1 MAVSDLLD
9 EREAVPE
16 NIGATL
22 RGAREAAGYS
32 IADVAERM
40 RLSRHLVE
48 NLEAERFDLFP
59 VAVFLRGYLTSYARL
74 LEIDPEPLLEAYD
87 QRGFGPPQLHSQ
99 DSTPTTS
106 RGSEF
111 TVTITTLIVI
121 AVLIILSVLWWRE
134 QWTEDAGLP
143 GVTLEQPGEEGA
155 AGGMDEGPGEPAEP
169 AELAAPAEPAGETV
183 PEEAP
188 GPEAATDDPAVE
200 PPPVRAGAVPPAGD
214 AAPGAAGPVGSTP
227 TAREETEGPD
237 ETSPVPAEATTE
249 APAEPPPA
257 PDADAGEPAET
268 APAPDTGT
276 EEPAEPASAPDP
288 GADEPAEGAPV
299 AGAEPAP
306 AAAEGAAPGPAA
318 GAPGDLATL
327 LIRVRED
334 CWLMIRDA
342 DQRLVYRDL
351 ASAGTVLE
359 LSVAPP
365 VRIVAGYAEGIELE
379 YNGEPVDLSPWVEQ
393 DTGTARF
400 RLGS

>member
-1 MAVSDLLD
+1 MAVPDLLD

-59 VAVFLRGYLTSYARL
+59 VSVFLRGYLTSYARL
-74 LEIDPEPLLEAYD
+74 LGIDPEPLLEAYD
-87 QRGFGPPQLHSQ
+87 RRGFGPPQLHSQ
-99 DSTPTTS
+99 DTAPTTS

-111 TVTITTLIVI
+111 TVTVTTLVVV
-121 AVLIILSVLWWRE
+121 AVLIILSALWWRE

-143 GVTLEQPGEEGA
+143 GMAVERPGEEVTAGA
-155 AGGMDEGPGEPAEP
+155 RDEGPGEPAESVIP
-169 AELAAPAEPAGETV
+169 DGETA
-183 PEEAP
+183 PGEAP
-188 GPEAATDDPAVE
+188 FPEAATDDPAGE
-200 PPPVRAGAVPPAGD
+200 PPPVRAGAGPSADD
-214 AAPGAAGPVGSTP
+214 AAPSAVEPDGFAPA
-227 TAREETEGPD
+227 AREETQGPD
-237 ETSPVPAEATTE
+237 ETSPVRAEATE

-257 PDADAGEPAET
+257 SDADA
-268 APAPDTGT
+268 
-276 EEPAEPASAPDP
+276 EEPAEGTP
-288 GADEPAEGAPV
+288 GAGA
-299 AGAEPAP
+299 APAP
-306 AAAEGAAPGPAA
+306 ATAEGAAPGPAA

-327 LIRVRED
+327 FIRVHED

-351 ASAGTVLE
+351 ASAGTVLD

-365 VRIVAGYAEGIELE
+365 IRVVAGYAEGIELE
-379 YNGEPVDLSPWVEQ
+379 YNGEPIDLSPWVEQ

>member
-1 MAVSDLLD
+1 MAVPDLLD

-59 VAVFLRGYLTSYARL
+59 VSVFLRGYLTSYARL
-74 LEIDPEPLLEAYD
+74 LGIDPEPLLEAYD
-87 QRGFGPPQLHSQ
+87 RRGFGPPQLHSQ
-99 DSTPTTS
+99 DSARTSS

-121 AVLIILSVLWWRE
+121 AVLIILSALWWRE

-143 GVTLEQPGEEGA
+143 GVTVERPGEEDA
-155 AGGMDEGPGEPAEP
+155 AGAMDEGPGEPAEL
-169 AELAAPAEPAGETV
+169 AEQPIPAGE
-183 PEEAP
+183 PAP
-188 GPEAATDDPAVE
+188 GEPPGSEAVAGDPAVE
-200 PPPVRAGAVPPAGD
+200 PPPVRAGAGPSADD
-214 AAPGAAGPVGSTP
+214 AAPGAEGLASV
-227 TAREETEGPD
+227 AREETEEPV
-237 ETSPVPAEATTE
+237 ETSPVPAEATQAAAET
-249 APAEPPPA
+249 APAPVA
-257 PDADAGEPAET
+257 GAVADAEEPAET

-276 EEPAEPASAPDP
+276 EEPAEA
-288 GADEPAEGAPV
+288 APV
-299 AGAEPAP
+299 AGAETAP

-318 GAPGDLATL
+318 GTPGELATL
-327 LIRVRED
+327 LIRVNED

-342 DQRLVYRDL
+342 DERLVYRDL
-351 ASAGTVLE
+351 ASAGTVLD

-379 YNGEPVDLSPWVEQ
+379 YNGEPIDLSPWMEQ